1 MKLLEITTMMDIK
14 EHKTKLF
21 DSMVYAFFDKKTGLG
36 ISINKEL
43 AKEVHKPVTK
53 KLKRRKVYPRFKE
66 NIWAADLAEME
77 SSPSKNKNI

>member
-1 MKLLEITTMMDIK
+1 
-14 EHKTKLF
+14 
-21 DSMVYAFFDKKTGLG
+21 MVHAFFDKKTGLG